1 MSAPGSRRP
10 EASGWRPLV
19 SSIGVHAIVFALF
32 AGGFWWSRSTPPP
45 PPTLAI
51 EATVVDARTLQPVKP
66 GRKAPEAE
74 AAPVSEPPPRPVP
87 EPADTR
93 SEERDAEREA
103 ERKAQRE
110 REQKQQR
117 EADAAVAAERRARD
131 ERARE
136 VAQQQRETA
145 AKAAAAKAAAAKEAA
160 ARDAAAKEAA
170 ARAAADARVRAERE
184 ADLRRQLAA
193 EENAQRARASGAG
206 AAWAAAIQ
214 ARIQRAWIRPDSAR
228 AGLDCT
234 VNVTQVPGGEVV
246 GVKINGCNGDET
258 VRQSIEA
265 AVYRASP
272 LPEPP
277 DSALFERHI
286 EVRFKPN
293 D

>member
-10 EASGWRPLV
+10 EASGWRPLA
-19 SSIGVHAIVFALF
+19 SSIVIHAVVFALF
-32 AGGFWWSRSTPPP
+32 AGGFWWSRSEPPP
-45 PPTLAI
+45 APTLAI
-51 EATVVDARTLQPVKP
+51 EATVVDARTLQSTKP
-66 GRKAPEAE
+66 GRKPPVPRTEPAATQPPQSAPE
-74 AAPVSEPPPRPVP
+74 PTPDPPPDESRP
-87 EPADTR
+87 
-93 SEERDAEREA
+93 SEREA
-103 ERKAQRE
+103 ERKA
-110 REQKQQR
+110 EQ
-117 EADAAVAAERRARD
+117 AVAAERRARVQ
-131 ERARE
+131 ELKRRE
-136 VAQQQRETA
+136 AAEKETAAKDAA
-145 AKAAAAKAAAAKEAA
+145 AKAAAAKA
-160 ARDAAAKEAA
+160 AAAKEAA

-193 EENAQRARASGAG
+193 EENAQRAQASGAG

-246 GVKINGCNGDET
+246 AVKINGCNGDET

-277 DSALFERHI
+277 DPALFERNI

-293 D
+293 E

>member
-10 EASGWRPLV
+10 AASGWRPLA
-19 SSIGVHAIVFALF
+19 SSIVVHAVVFALF
-32 AGGFWWSRSTPPP
+32 AVGFWWSRSKPPP

-51 EATVVDARTLQPVKP
+51 EATVVDARTLQSVRPARNP
-66 GRKAPEAE
+66 PPPQTAPEPKPDP
-74 AAPVSEPPPRPVP
+74 APDENRQP
-87 EPADTR
+87 
-93 SEERDAEREA
+93 ERDAAREA
-103 ERKAQRE
+103 ERKA
-110 REQKQQR
+110 EQ
-117 EADAAVAAERRARD
+117 AVAAERRVR
-131 ERARE
+131 ERAATELAARE
-136 VAQQQRETA
+136 QEVKRR
-145 AKAAAAKAAAAKEAA
+145 EAA
-160 ARDAAAKEAA
+160 AREAAAIDAAAKDAA
-170 ARAAADARVRAERE
+170 ARAAADARVRTERE

-214 ARIQRAWIRPDSAR
+214 ARIQRAWLRPDSAR

-246 GVKINGCNGDET
+246 GVKINGCNGDES

-277 DSALFERHI
+277 DPALFERNI

>member
-1 MSAPGSRRP
+1 MSAPASRRA

-19 SSIGVHAIVFALF
+19 SSVAVHMLVFGLF
-32 AGGFWWSRSTPPP
+32 AGGFWWSSATPPP

-51 EATVVDARTLQPVKP
+51 EATVVDARSLQPVKP
-66 GRKAPEAE
+66 GRIERAPER
-74 AAPVSEPPPRPVP
+74 APVAPPTPTP
-87 EPADTR
+87 ESPPED
-93 SEERDAEREA
+93 ERRAAREA
-103 ERKAQRE
+103 ELKAQRDSE
-110 REQKQQR
+110 R
-117 EADAAVAAERRARD
+117 AVAAQRREQERVT
-131 ERARE
+131 RE
-136 VAQQQRETA
+136 LDAKRREAA
-145 AKAAAAKAAAAKEAA
+145 AKEALAKEAAAKEAAAKEAAAKAAAAKEAA
-160 ARDAAAKEAA
+160 RV
-170 ARAAADARVRAERE
+170 AADARVRAERE

-193 EENAQRARASGAG
+193 EENAQRVRASGAG

-214 ARIQRAWIRPDSAR
+214 ARIQRAWLRPDSAR

-277 DSALFERHI
+277 DPALFERNI